1 LEIFWGFKASLVR
14 LPNQAESSK
23 QTGCHFSGL
32 LQIGMGY
39 ALGIIFAVNVCAG
52 TSGGHFNPSV
62 TITLVFFKGFPK
74 AKALR

>member
-1 LEIFWGFKASLVR
+1 
-14 LPNQAESSK
+14 
-23 QTGCHFSGL
+23 
-32 LQIGMGY
+32 MGY